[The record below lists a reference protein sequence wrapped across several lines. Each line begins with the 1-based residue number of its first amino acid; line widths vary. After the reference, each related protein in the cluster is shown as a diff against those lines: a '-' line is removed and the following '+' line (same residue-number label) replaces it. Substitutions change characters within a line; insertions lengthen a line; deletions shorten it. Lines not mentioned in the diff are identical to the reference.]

1 MQIKQR
7 QRLQCDKSSSNKAER
22 ERERERAYIVQR
34 FSQKERERAL
44 NPNLK

>member
-22 ERERERAYIVQR
+22 EIEEERERAYIVQR
-34 FSQKERERAL
+34 LSQKERESQMI
-44 NPNLK
+44 